1 MLVNQFHKKMKRR
14 DFIRKSISAGII
26 TGTALRLGGYGQI
39 FANTVNTALPYDLV
53 AVKDGEPDKMLD
65 KALSAMGGIQN
76 FVKKGQTVVVKPN
89 IGWDVIP
96 EKAANTNPL
105 LIKRIIEHCFTAGAK
120 EVYVFDNTCDKWS
133 SCYKNSGIEKAA
145 KDAGAKVAPGHSE
158 SYYQQVSVPKGK
170 NLKNAKVHE
179 LILSS
184 DVFINVPVLKSHG
197 SAKLTISMKN
207 LMGIVWDRRFWHRND
222 LNQCIADFAS
232 YRKPDLN
239 IIDAYNVMTR
249 NGPRGVSKA
258 DLVKM
263 QYLIVSNDMVAADAA
278 AAKVF
283 GMEPEDIKYIQI
295 ANEMGVG
302 QMDLTQLNIGRIK
315 V

>member
-1 MLVNQFHKKMKRR
+1 MKRR
-14 DFIRKSISAGII
+14 DFIWKSINAGLF
-26 TGTALRLGGYGQI
+26 TGAALSLGGFGKI
-39 FANTVNTALPYDLV
+39 FANTVHSSLPYDLV
-53 AVKDGEPDKMLD
+53 AVKDGEPDLMLD
-65 KALSAMGGIQN
+65 KALQALGGIQN

-89 IGWDVIP
+89 IGWDVSP
-96 EKAANTNPL
+96 ERAADTNPL

-133 SCYKNSGIEKAA
+133 ACYKNSGIEKAA

-158 SYYQQVSVPKGK
+158 SYYQKVLVPKGK
-170 NLKNAKVHE
+170 NLKEAKVHE

-197 SAKLTISMKN
+197 SARLTIAMKN
-207 LMGIVWDRRFWHRND
+207 LMGIVWDRRFWHRNN
-222 LNQCIADFAS
+222 LNQCIADFAT

-239 IIDAYNVMTR
+239 IVDAYNVMTK

-258 DLVKM
+258 DVVKM
-263 QYLIVSNDMVAADAA
+263 KYLIVSTDMVAADAA
-278 AAKVF
+278 AAKIF
-283 GMEPEDIKYIQI
+283 GMDPDDVKYIQM
-295 ANEMGVG
+295 ANDLEVG
-302 QMDLTQLNIGRIK
+302 RKDLTKLNIGRIK

>member
-1 MLVNQFHKKMKRR
+1 MKRR
-14 DFIRKSISAGII
+14 DFIRKSISAGIF
-26 TGTALRLGGYGQI
+26 TGTALSFGGYGKI
-39 FANTVNTALPYDLV
+39 FANTVNSPLPYDLV

-65 KALSAMGGIQN
+65 KALKAMGGMQN

-89 IGWDVIP
+89 IGWDVTP
-96 EKAANTNPL
+96 ERAANTNPA
-105 LIKRIIEHCFTAGAK
+105 LIKRLIEHCMTAGAK

-133 SCYKNSGIEKAA
+133 SCYKNSGIERAA

-158 SYYQQVSVPKGK
+158 SYYQQVSVPKGT
-170 NLKNAKVHE
+170 NLKDAKVHE

-197 SAKLTISMKN
+197 SAKLTIAMKN
-207 LMGIVWDRRFWHRND
+207 LMGIVWDRRFWHRNN
-222 LNQCIADFAS
+222 LNQCIADFAT

-239 IIDAYNVMTR
+239 IVDAYNVMTK

-258 DLVKM
+258 DVLNMK
-263 QYLIVSNDMVAADAA
+263 YLIVSDDMVAADAA

-283 GMEPEDIKYIQI
+283 GMEPEDVKYIQI

-302 QMDLTQLNIGRIK
+302 RMDLSKLNINRIK

>member
-1 MLVNQFHKKMKRR
+1 MKRR
-14 DFIRKSISAGII
+14 DFIRKSISAGIF
-26 TGTALRLGGYGQI
+26 TGTALTFGGYGKI
-39 FANTVNTALPYDLV
+39 FANTVNSSLPYDLV

-65 KALSAMGGIQN
+65 KALDAMGGIQN

-89 IGWDVIP
+89 IGWDVTP
-96 EKAANTNPL
+96 ERAANTNPA
-105 LIKRIIEHCFTAGAK
+105 LIKRLIEHCMTAGAK

-158 SYYQQVSVPKGK
+158 SYYQQVTVPKGN
-170 NLKNAKVHE
+170 NLKDAKVHE

-197 SAKLTISMKN
+197 SAKLTIAMKN
-207 LMGIVWDRRFWHRND
+207 LMGIVWDRRFWHRNN
-222 LNQCIADFAS
+222 LNQCIADFAT

-239 IIDAYNVMTR
+239 IVDAYNVMTK

-258 DLVKM
+258 DVLNMK
-263 QYLIVSNDMVAADAA
+263 YLIVSDDMVAADAA
-278 AAKVF
+278 AAKIF
-283 GMEPEDIKYIQI
+283 GMEPEDVKYIQI

-302 QMDLTQLNIGRIK
+302 QMDLSKLNISRIK

>member
-1 MLVNQFHKKMKRR
+1 MKRR
-14 DFIRKSISAGII
+14 DFIRKSVSAGILA
-26 TGTALRLGGYGQI
+26 GAALSFGKYGKI
-39 FANTVNTALPYDLV
+39 FASTVNTSLPYDLV
-53 AVKDGEPDKMLD
+53 AVKDGEPDMMLD
-65 KALSAMGGIQN
+65 KALEALGGIQK

-89 IGWDVIP
+89 IGWDVTP

-105 LIKRIIEHCFTAGAK
+105 LINRIITHCLTAGAK

-133 SCYKNSGIEKAA
+133 ACYKNSGIEKAA

-158 SYYQQVSVPKGK
+158 SYYQQVSIPNGV
-170 NLKNAKVHE
+170 NLKETKVHE

-197 SAKLTISMKN
+197 SARLTITMKN
-207 LMGIVWDRRFWHRND
+207 LMGIIWDRRYWHRNN
-222 LNQCIADFAS
+222 LNQCIADFAT

-239 IIDAYNVMTR
+239 IVDAYNVMTK

-258 DLVKM
+258 DVVTMK
-263 QYLIVSNDMVAADAA
+263 YLIVSTDMVAADVA
-278 AAKVF
+278 AAKIF
-283 GMEPEDIKYIQI
+283 GMEPSEVKYIQM
-295 ANEMGVG
+295 AHELGVG
-302 QMDLTQLNIGRIK
+302 EMDLTKLNIGRLK

>member
-1 MLVNQFHKKMKRR
+1 MKRR
-14 DFIRKSISAGII
+14 DFIRKSISAGIF
-26 TGTALRLGGYGQI
+26 TGTALTFGGYGKI
-39 FANTVNTALPYDLV
+39 FANTVNSSLPYDLV

-65 KALSAMGGIQN
+65 KALDAMGGIQN

-89 IGWDVIP
+89 IGWDVTP
-96 EKAANTNPL
+96 ERAANTNPA
-105 LIKRIIEHCFTAGAK
+105 LIKRLIEHCMSAGAK

-158 SYYQQVSVPKGK
+158 SYYQQVTVPKGN
-170 NLKNAKVHE
+170 NLKDAKVHE

-197 SAKLTISMKN
+197 SAKLTIAMKN
-207 LMGIVWDRRFWHRND
+207 LMGIVWDRRFWHRNN
-222 LNQCIADFAS
+222 LNQCIADFAT

-239 IIDAYNVMTR
+239 IVDAYNVMTK

-258 DLVKM
+258 DVLNMK
-263 QYLIVSNDMVAADAA
+263 YLIVSDDMVAADAA
-278 AAKVF
+278 AAKIF
-283 GMEPEDIKYIQI
+283 GMEPEDVKYIQI

-302 QMDLTQLNIGRIK
+302 QMDLSKLNISRIK

>member
-1 MLVNQFHKKMKRR
+1 MKRR
-14 DFIRKSISAGII
+14 EFIWKSVNAGIF
-26 TGTALRLGGYGQI
+26 TGAALSFGGFGKI
-39 FANTVNTALPYDLV
+39 FANTVNSALPYDLV
-53 AVKDGEPDKMLD
+53 AVKDGEPELMLD
-65 KALSAMGGIQN
+65 KALQALGGIQN

-89 IGWDVIP
+89 IGWDVTP
-96 EKAANTNPL
+96 ERAANTNPL
-105 LIKRIIEHCFTAGAK
+105 LIKRLIEHCFTAGAK

-133 SCYKNSGIEKAA
+133 ACYKNSGIEKAA

-170 NLKNAKVHE
+170 NLKEAKVHE

-197 SAKLTISMKN
+197 SARLTIAMKN
-207 LMGIVWDRRFWHRND
+207 LMGIVWDRRFWHRNN

-239 IIDAYNVMTR
+239 IIDAYNVMTK

-258 DLVKM
+258 DVVQMK
-263 QYLIVSNDMVAADAA
+263 YLIVSNDMVAADAA
-278 AAKVF
+278 AAKIF
-283 GMEPEDIKYIQI
+283 GMNPDDIRYIQM
-295 ANEMGVG
+295 ANELGVG
-302 QMDLTQLNIGRIK
+302 QKDLTKLNIGRIK

>member
-1 MLVNQFHKKMKRR
+1 MKRR
-14 DFIRKSISAGII
+14 DFIRKSISAGIF
-26 TGTALRLGGYGQI
+26 TGTALTFVGYGKI
-39 FANTVNTALPYDLV
+39 FANTVNSSLPYDLV

-65 KALSAMGGIQN
+65 KALDAMGGIQN

-89 IGWDVIP
+89 IGWDVTP
-96 EKAANTNPL
+96 ERAANTNPA
-105 LIKRIIEHCFTAGAK
+105 LIKRLIEHCMSAGAK

-158 SYYQQVSVPKGK
+158 SYYQQVAVPKGN
-170 NLKNAKVHE
+170 NLKDAKVHE

-197 SAKLTISMKN
+197 SAKLTIAMKN
-207 LMGIVWDRRFWHRND
+207 LMGIVWDRRFWHRNN
-222 LNQCIADFAS
+222 LNQCIADFAT

-239 IIDAYNVMTR
+239 IVDAYNVMTK

-258 DLVKM
+258 DVLNMK
-263 QYLIVSNDMVAADAA
+263 YLIVSDDMVAADAA
-278 AAKVF
+278 AAKIF
-283 GMEPEDIKYIQI
+283 GMEPEDVKYIQI

-302 QMDLTQLNIGRIK
+302 QMDLSKLNISRIK

>member
-1 MLVNQFHKKMKRR
+1 MKRR
-14 DFIRKSISAGII
+14 DFIRKSISAGIF
-26 TGTALRLGGYGQI
+26 TGTALSFGGYGKI
-39 FANTVNTALPYDLV
+39 FANTVNSTLPYDLV

-65 KALSAMGGIQN
+65 KALQAMGGIQN

-89 IGWDVIP
+89 IGWDVTP
-96 EKAANTNPL
+96 ERAANTNPA
-105 LIKRIIEHCFTAGAK
+105 LIKRLIEHCMTAGAK

-133 SCYKNSGIEKAA
+133 SCYKNSGIERAA

-158 SYYQQVSVPKGK
+158 SYYQQVSVPKGN
-170 NLKNAKVHE
+170 NLKDAKVHE

-197 SAKLTISMKN
+197 SAKLTITMKN
-207 LMGIVWDRRFWHRND
+207 LMGIVWDRRFWHRNN
-222 LNQCIADFAS
+222 LNQCIADFAT

-239 IIDAYNVMTR
+239 IVDAYNVMTK

-258 DLVKM
+258 DVLNMK
-263 QYLIVSNDMVAADAA
+263 YLIVSDDMVAADAA
-278 AAKVF
+278 AAKIF
-283 GMEPEDIKYIQI
+283 GVEPEDVKYIQI

-302 QMDLTQLNIGRIK
+302 QMDLSKLNISRIK